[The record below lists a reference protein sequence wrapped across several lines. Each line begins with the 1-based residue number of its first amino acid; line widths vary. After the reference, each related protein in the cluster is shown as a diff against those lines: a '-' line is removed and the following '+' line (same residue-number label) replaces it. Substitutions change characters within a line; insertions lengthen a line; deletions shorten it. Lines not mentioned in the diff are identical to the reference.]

1 MCLNME
7 KYSTMS
13 DNDLI
18 ALARKGDR
26 VAEEQLALRYTRLVK
41 VCSRPYFL
49 VGGAGEDLIQ
59 EGMLGLL
66 SAIREYDPSLNATFK
81 TYAEVCV
88 KRRIYSAI
96 KTASRKKHEP
106 LNDMV
111 SFDDVLSDEKLS
123 AAASYGEAYRR
134 SPEEQVLARESAE
147 EIIQTYSRC
156 LSKFETEILKLYL
169 NGSSYSEI
177 AEACGKTEKSVD
189 NAVQRIRR
197 KLARSLSPSDNSDSC
212 SQNRCPQG

>member
-1 MCLNME
+1 ME
-7 KYSTMS
+7 IYTSLS
-13 DNDLI
+13 DNEL
-18 ALARKGDR
+18 LLLVESGDK

-41 VCSRPYFL
+41 ICSRPFFL
-49 VGGAGEDLIQ
+49 VGGDGEDLIQ
-59 EGMLGLL
+59 EGMFGLL
-66 SAIREYDPSLNATFK
+66 SAIREFDLSMNTSFK

-111 SFDDVLSDEKLS
+111 SFDDVLSDENKS
-123 AAASYGEAYRR
+123 NAVSYGEVYRR
-134 SPEEQVLARESAE
+134 VPEEQVLARESAD

-156 LSKFETEILKLYL
+156 LSKFESEILNLFL
-169 NGSSYSEI
+169 SGLSYSEI
-177 AEACGKTEKSVD
+177 AEVCGKSDKSVD

-197 KLARSLSPSDNSDSC
+197 KLAQNLYHSDISKS
-212 SQNRCPQG
+212 

>member
-1 MCLNME
+1 ME
-7 KYSTMS
+7 IYSNLS
-13 DNDLI
+13 DNEL
-18 ALARKGDR
+18 LCLTESGDK

-41 VCSRPYFL
+41 ICSRPFFL
-49 VGGAGEDLIQ
+49 VGGDGEDLIQ

-66 SAIREYDPSLNATFK
+66 SAIREFDLSMNTSFK
-81 TYAEVCV
+81 TYAEICV

-111 SFDDVLSDEKLS
+111 SFDDVLSDESKS
-123 AAASYGEAYRR
+123 NAVAYGEVYRR
-134 SPEEQVLARESAE
+134 TPEEQVLARESAD

-156 LSKFETEILKLYL
+156 LSKFESEILNLYL
-169 NGSSYSEI
+169 SGLSYSEI
-177 AEACGKTEKSVD
+177 AEVCGRTEKSVD

-197 KLARSLSPSDNSDSC
+197 KLAHNLYLSDTSDS
-212 SQNRCPQG
+212 

>member
-1 MCLNME
+1 ME
-7 KYSTMS
+7 NYSNYS

-18 ALARKGDR
+18 ALVRKGDKI
-26 VAEEQLALRYTRLVK
+26 AEEQLALRYTRLVK

-49 VGGAGEDLIQ
+49 VGGDGEDLIQ

-66 SAIREYDPSLNATFK
+66 SAIREYDPSLNASFK
-81 TYAEVCV
+81 TYAEICV

-156 LSKFETEILKLYL
+156 LSKFESEILKLYL
-169 NGSSYSEI
+169 GGSSYSEI

-197 KLARSLSPSDNSDSC
+197 KLARSLSPGDNSESC
-212 SQNRCPQG
+212 SQ